1 MTRDEAIAYLDS
13 HIGLGVKPGLERI
26 SAFLETMGN
35 PHLDIPV
42 VHITGTN
49 GKTST
54 SRLITAILR
63 SHGLSVGTF
72 TSPHL
77 EKIEERFTLDSVP
90 LSVEDFLQAV
100 SDVKVFADV
109 FDGEL
114 TYFELT
120 AAVAF
125 TAFANAAVDVAVIEV
140 GLGGRLDATN
150 VVQSQ
155 VAVITTIGLEH
166 TEYLGNTLHSV
177 ATEKAAIVKAGSAVV
192 TGDIGPA
199 AEGPVT
205 ARVTEVG
212 ATWKQ
217 LGTDY
222 RVEHAAPTATG
233 WLVDIDGIYDKYS
246 EIELALRGRYQATN
260 LATAVA
266 AAEEFFGRALDKEAL
281 RDAATI
287 VINPGRL
294 EVIAQAPL
302 IMIDGAHNVD
312 GMRALASAL
321 REEFPTRTWTV
332 VLGVLGDKNLD
343 GMIEA
348 LAGLVSEVVAVA
360 PISDRAQEASV
371 VAAVAENA
379 GLAAS
384 TAPSVAAGIEHATAL
399 AGTSGAILVTGSLY
413 TVGEARTAVKRT

>member
-1 MTRDEAIAYLDS
+1 MTRDEAIAYLDG

-42 VHITGTN
+42 IHITGTN

-63 SHGLSVGTF
+63 SHGLRVGTF

-77 EKIEERFTLDSVP
+77 ERIEERFTLDSVP
-90 LSVEDFLQAV
+90 LGAEDFVQAV
-100 SDVKVFADV
+100 SDVKAFADV

-125 TAFANAAVDVAVIEV
+125 TAFANAAVDVAVVEV

-155 VAVITTIGLEH
+155 VSVITTIGLEH
-166 TEYLGNTLHSV
+166 TEYLGDTLHSV
-177 ATEKAAIVKAGSAVV
+177 ATEKAAIVKAGSTVV

-205 ARVTEVG
+205 ARVAEVG

-222 RVEHAAPTATG
+222 RVDRAAPSDTG
-233 WLVDIDGIYDKYS
+233 WLVDIEGVYDSYPD
-246 EIELALRGRYQATN
+246 IDLALRGRHQTTN

-266 AAEEFFGRALDKEAL
+266 AAEEFFGRALDKVAL
-281 RDAATI
+281 RDAAAI
-287 VINPGRL
+287 VTNPGRL
-294 EVIAQAPL
+294 EVVGQSPL
-302 IMIDGAHNVD
+302 ILIDGAHNAD
-312 GMRALASAL
+312 GMRALAAAL
-321 REEFPTRTWTV
+321 REEFPTRRWTV
-332 VLGVLGDKNLD
+332 VLGVLGDKKLD
-343 GMIEA
+343 SMIDA

-360 PISDRAQEASV
+360 PQSDRALDAAV
-371 VAAVAENA
+371 VAAAAEAA
-379 GLAAS
+379 GIVSS
-384 TAPSVAAGIEHATAL
+384 TAPSVAAGVDHAL
-399 AGTSGAILVTGSLY
+399 AQAGASGGILVTGSLY
-413 TVGEARTAVKRT
+413 TVGEARTAINRP